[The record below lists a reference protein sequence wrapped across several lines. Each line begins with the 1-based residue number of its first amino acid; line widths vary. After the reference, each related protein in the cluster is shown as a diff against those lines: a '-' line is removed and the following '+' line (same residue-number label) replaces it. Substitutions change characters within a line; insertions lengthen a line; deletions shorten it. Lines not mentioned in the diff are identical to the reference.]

1 MEIIMLFSL
10 SAVIVLGLSAASPLT
25 TIEHSTQIDHD
36 TGPLTANYHG
46 NIEIDQKQT
55 GSVTPSGRPST
66 LRCMWTASIAVTRD
80 AKTADGMILGRQ
92 FVRENVASGSYAGWC
107 SKNKIAIAESVA
119 KRTPDLER
127 HMTALV
133 QEDRNILL
141 ADLDRLRSSARTM

>member
-1 MEIIMLFSL
+1 MLFSL
-10 SAVIVLGLSAASPLT
+10 SAVMVLGLTAASPLT

-46 NIEIDQKQT
+46 NITIDQKQT
-55 GSVTPSGRPST
+55 GTITPSGRPST
-66 LRCMWTASIAVTRD
+66 LRCMWTASVAVTRD
-80 AKTADGMILGRQ
+80 ARTADGMILRRQ

-119 KRTPDLER
+119 KRTPELER

-133 QEDRNILL
+133 QDDRNVLL
-141 ADLDRLRSSARTM
+141 ADLDGLRDLARTM

>member
-1 MEIIMLFSL
+1 MERIMLFSL
-10 SAVIVLGLSAASPLT
+10 SAVMVLGLTAASPLT

-46 NIEIDQKQT
+46 NITIDQKQT
-55 GSVTPSGRPST
+55 GTITPSGRPST
-66 LRCMWTASIAVTRD
+66 LRCMWTASVAVTRD
-80 AKTADGMILGRQ
+80 ARTADGMILRRQ

-119 KRTPDLER
+119 KRTPELER

-133 QEDRNILL
+133 QDDRNVLL
-141 ADLDRLRSSARTM
+141 ADLDGLRDLARTM